1 MLFKISVVL
10 VCLFAIV
17 VLISAVVA
25 HVSYYL
31 IKKDEERE
39 FS

>member
-17 VLISAVVA
+17 VLISSMVA
-25 HVSYYL
+25 HVSYHL
-31 IKKDEERE
+31 IKKDEERD

>member
-10 VCLFAIV
+10 VCVFAIV
-17 VLISAVVA
+17 VLISAMYA
-25 HVSYYL
+25 QISYHL
-31 IKKDEERE
+31 IKKDEERD